1 MAADDVPPLP
11 ACTQRAAGRGRRRR
25 RQGGGLADKAARP
38 RRTGFLCD
46 DRASGEPGSTTIVST
61 SPPAPV
67 TGDSSPAAR
76 AAPTSTGALRPLVPL
91 SGTRVLG
98 MRVLGMRGG
107 HLPLDG
113 GVMNHHHQSL
123 QSIDIDT
130 RLVTTG
136 AVLTAAGAVVACTG
150 MVIAAVAVFAAGRR
164 MIRGM
169 DVPPAQQAAMK
180 WQQAKEASRA
190 GIQAWQSASDTQN
203 GSLAR

>member
-1 MAADDVPPLP
+1 
-11 ACTQRAAGRGRRRR
+11 
-25 RQGGGLADKAARP
+25 
-38 RRTGFLCD
+38 
-46 DRASGEPGSTTIVST
+46 
-61 SPPAPV
+61 
-67 TGDSSPAAR
+67 
-76 AAPTSTGALRPLVPL
+76 
-91 SGTRVLG
+91 
-98 MRVLGMRGG
+98 
-107 HLPLDG
+107 
-113 GVMNHHHQSL
+113 MNHHHQSL

-164 MIRGM
+164 MIRDM

-190 GIQAWQSASDTQN
+190 GIQAWQSASDNRN